1 MQKTTLVVMA
11 AGIGSRFGEG
21 IKQLTSVGPNGEIIV
36 DYSVHDA
43 LEAGFN
49 KIIFI
54 IRKDIHQDFDEI
66 IGHRLSKKCEIEYAF
81 QELNDIPKGF
91 KVPKDRIKPW
101 GTGHAVLS
109 CKGMIHEPFAIIN
122 ADDYYGKE
130 AFVKVH
136 DFLVAH
142 ASSQYEYC
150 MPGFVLKNT
159 LSEQGGVSRGICSVD
174 SENHLT
180 KIVETHNIVK
190 RDPLMAISEDTGAE
204 IPLTSLASM
213 NMWGVT
219 PEYLDELEVG
229 FKKFLKEVPKDDIK
243 AEYLLPTIMGGL
255 IEEKRAQITVLP
267 TRDKWFGITYAADK
281 AKVIDEF
288 ASLVKKGIYK
298 SPLND

>member
-1 MQKTTLVVMA
+1 M
-11 AGIGSRFGEG
+11 
-21 IKQLTSVGPNGEIIV
+21 
-36 DYSVHDA
+36 
-43 LEAGFN
+43 
-49 KIIFI
+49 
-54 IRKDIHQDFDEI
+54 
-66 IGHRLSKKCEIEYAF
+66 
-81 QELNDIPKGF
+81 
-91 KVPKDRIKPW
+91 
-101 GTGHAVLS
+101 
-109 CKGMIHEPFAIIN
+109 
-122 ADDYYGKE
+122 
-130 AFVKVH
+130 
-136 DFLVAH
+136 
-142 ASSQYEYC
+142 
-150 MPGFVLKNT
+150 GFVFSGSKY
-159 LSEQGGVSRGICSVD
+159 
-174 SENHLT
+174 
-180 KIVETHNIVK
+180 NIVK

-288 ASLVKKGIYK
+288 ASLVKKGVYK